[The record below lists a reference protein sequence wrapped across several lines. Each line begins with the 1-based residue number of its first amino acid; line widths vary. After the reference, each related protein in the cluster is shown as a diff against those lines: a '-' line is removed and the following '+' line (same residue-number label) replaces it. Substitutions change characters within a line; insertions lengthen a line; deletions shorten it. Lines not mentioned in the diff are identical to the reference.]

1 MPQANSAFFCF
12 MKNVRQLLFTLSAE
26 PLPQYF
32 SLLGISLDHITYQLV
47 LLN

>member
-12 MKNVRQLLFTLSAE
+12 MKNVRQFVFTLSVK

-32 SLLGISLDHITYQLV
+32 SPLDTSLDHITYQLV